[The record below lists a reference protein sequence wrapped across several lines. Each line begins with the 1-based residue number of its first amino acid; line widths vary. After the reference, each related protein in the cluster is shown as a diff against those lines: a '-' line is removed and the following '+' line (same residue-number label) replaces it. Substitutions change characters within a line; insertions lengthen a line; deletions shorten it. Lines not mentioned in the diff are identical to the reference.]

1 MALAAD
7 AHAHLLD
14 ARAAASAA
22 AAAAAAEA
30 RLADD
35 RDAVAELELE
45 RVGLEPAARH
55 DAEHLQHA
63 GGEHTRPDDDRRDVA
78 ALEGR
83 VREPE
88 RRDDDAAEE
97 DEEALADVRA
107 HEAEVACDDLDVE
120 LGGDDQ
126 PAEEHLEDREGD
138 HAERELHDHVKKS
151 SPVAQSSLST
161 EAAISI
167 DETITKTA
175 IPMSAKPHAA
185 VYMRRKMEYAWPT
198 SRHDG
203 MVDGHAR
210 RVARRR
216 VGGGAEQ
223 GRLRSCSVG
232 HCEADAVKSTRRARL
247 AAD

>member
-1 MALAAD
+1 MPWISIDGSQPTWCLALAAD

-138 HAERELHDHVKKS
+138 HAERELHDLR
-151 SPVAQSSLST
+151 AREEEL
-161 EAAISI
+161 
-167 DETITKTA
+167 
-175 IPMSAKPHAA
+175 
-185 VYMRRKMEYAWPT
+185 
-198 SRHDG
+198 
-203 MVDGHAR
+203 AR
-210 RVARRR
+210 RAVVALDRSGDLDRRDDHEDGDPHERKAARRR
-216 VGGGAEQ
+216 VHAEED
-223 GRLRSCSVG
+223 GVRV
-232 HCEADAVKSTRRARL
+232 ADVAARRHG
-247 AAD
+247 